1 MKPLKPHC
9 LHNDMVN
16 SRLTKL
22 KRIFGV
28 SWLLGSLVLSCS
40 AIASDCPG
48 TPKQSPSSQDWQR
61 WVVGLKGYL
70 VEQGNASLFDTIA
83 CKKFEEVFGTCFGA
97 NPAAPFIQLQ
107 PPVRGSYV
115 DPFFAAPFNSTGPT
129 GVQTNLFFRL
139 TDNDALIT
147 LVKLPPQAAYL
158 GYQSYLFTR
167 RTNLYANSS
176 AGQLTTVRQPTQF
189 ATPDQPSQLVSPD
202 PGRFEIDA
210 SLGNALNN
218 VIVKNQSG
226 AAWNGAT
233 VAYVTTSN
241 RAIAKFILDNAP
253 DKCFVFVE
261 PIGSNIITGA
271 GAKADD
277 FLTQI
282 RYAIPQNQQAATDWL
297 NKLNENVLVYKV
309 TNPRVPVN
317 RFGPPSYSVRTAS
330 NETALRQPLTELTSL
345 LQGWLASKSSKP
357 VHVGELADFYRV
369 SPQGELDG
377 FIGTKCIAN
386 GTNCDADNQDSAVRY
401 GALSS
406 LRSSQTAIVAGV
418 NHTVTDNASYLSV
431 GITYAPSGNFE
442 LTKQN
447 GAASSSQ
454 TNESAVGFNFGT
466 LTGSAKKV
474 LIKLG
479 LYSHASRQ
487 LQRALGFLYVS
498 FVSRNCQKDVPDV
511 AVHCID
517 LDETIIPEDAVI
529 SIAERNYIKPRTTTG
544 PNGSV
549 LVNTKVIYNQ

>member
-9 LHNDMVN
+9 LLSDMVN
-16 SRLTKL
+16 SRSTNL

-48 TPKQSPSSQDWQR
+48 TAKQSPSSQDWQR

-83 CKKFEEVFGTCFGA
+83 CEKFEEVFGTCFGA

-167 RTNLYANSS
+167 LTSLYANSS
-176 AGQLTTVRQPTQF
+176 AGQLTTVRQATQF
-189 ATPDQPSQLVSPD
+189 VSPDQPSQLVSPD
-202 PGRFEIDA
+202 PGRFEIDG

-233 VAYVTTSN
+233 VVYVTTSN
-241 RAIAKFILDNAP
+241 QNIANYIRDHAP
-253 DKCFVFVE
+253 NKCFVFVE
-261 PIGSNIITGA
+261 PIGSNVITGA
-271 GAKADD
+271 GAQADD

-282 RYAIPQNQQAATDWL
+282 RYAVPQNQRAASDWL

-309 TNPRVPVN
+309 TNPRVSVN
-317 RFGPPSYSVRTAS
+317 RFGPPSYSVRRAS
-330 NETALRQPLTELTSL
+330 GETKLQKPLEELTRL

-357 VHVGELADFYRV
+357 VHVNELADLYRI
-369 SPQGELDG
+369 SPEGELDG

-406 LRSSQTAIVAGV
+406 LRSSQSAIVAGI

-431 GITYAPSGNFE
+431 GITYALSGNFD
-442 LTKQN
+442 LTKQY

-454 TNESAVGFNFGT
+454 TNESAVGFPFGT
-466 LTGSAKKV
+466 LTGSAEEV
-474 LIKLG
+474 LKKLG
-479 LYSHASRQ
+479 LYRNAPTELKQAVGS
-487 LQRALGFLYVS
+487 LYVS
-498 FVSRNCQKDVPDV
+498 FVSRNCQKYVRDV
-511 AVHCID
+511 AGHCID
-517 LDETIIPEDAVI
+517 LHETKIPEDAVI
-529 SIAERNYIKPRTTTG
+529 GIAERNYIKPGTTTG
-544 PNGSV
+544 PNGSK
-549 LVNTKVIYNQ
+549 LVNTKVIYDQ